1 MSSGI
6 TFFYLTGIILY
17 LIATFFFAATIRD
30 KYSKSKSPMAEKIGL
45 VITIVGFISHIV
57 YFILRWIA
65 GGHAPVSNMFEYVT
79 FLAISIVLAFLI
91 LYFIYRADVRS
102 EEHTSELQ
110 SRGHLVC
117 RLLLEKKN
125 KKIKY

>member
-1 MSSGI
+1 MSASI
-6 TFFYLTGIILY
+6 TTFYIIAIILY
-17 LIATFFFAATIRD
+17 LVATLFFANTVRD
-30 KYSKSKSPMAEKIGL
+30 KHSKSQIGKSGKIGIIL
-45 VITIVGFISHIV
+45 TIIGFASHVV

-65 GGHAPVSNMFEYVT
+65 SGHAPVSNMFEFVT
-79 FLAISIVLAFLI
+79 FLGISIVLAFII